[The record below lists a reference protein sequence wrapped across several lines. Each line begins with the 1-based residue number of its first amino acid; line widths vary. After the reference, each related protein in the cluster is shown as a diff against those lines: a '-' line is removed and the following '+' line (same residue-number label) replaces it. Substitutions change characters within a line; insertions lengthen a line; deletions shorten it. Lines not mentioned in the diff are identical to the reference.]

1 MQLANCIS
9 HPNAQVAWAVWFLC
23 NHPEAEARLV
33 AELQAVAAAAAAEG
47 GSSAAASSGG
57 APTFSWQQLQQCQY
71 LNAVLKETLRVRPPV
86 GLVARRAPAGATLEG
101 GGTKYDIAG
110 KVLLV
115 SPFVLHRG
123 EVWGPDAA
131 EWRPE
136 RWLEGGTAN
145 AVVAAQPY
153 NYLPFSRG
161 PRCEW
166 CALIAE
172 LSWFSETRASA
183 ATGLHGGVAL

>member
-1 MQLANCIS
+1 M
-9 HPNAQVAWAVWFLC
+9 WFLC
-23 NHPEAEARLV
+23 NHTEAEAKLV
-33 AELQAVAAAAAAEG
+33 AELQAVAAAAAAEEGSSTAG
-47 GSSAAASSGG
+47 GSGTGTS

-86 GLVARRAPAGATLEG
+86 GLFARRAPDGATLES
-101 GGTKYDIAG
+101 GGTLYDIGG
-110 KVLLV
+110 KVLLA

-123 EVWGPDAA
+123 EAWGPDAA

-136 RWLEGGTAN
+136 RWLEGGSAN

-161 PRCEW
+161 PRWE
-166 CALIAE
+166 
-172 LSWFSETRASA
+172 R
-183 ATGLHGGVAL
+183 VA